1 MRNKT
6 ITSIMFTLLLI
17 SMLTLIFHIK
27 TASSAVGTIYI
38 KLDGSIDPPTA
49 PITRAGNVYT
59 FTANIYNY
67 SIIIQKNSI
76 TIDGNNYNL
85 QADGTS
91 IGFNL
96 SSITGVTIKNL
107 KIKGFAYGIYLF
119 DSTTNTITQNT
130 ITNNTI
136 GGIALYYSPSNTIS
150 SNTIRYNR
158 EGIYLHE
165 SPSCTIQSNTITNN
179 DNGLMLI
186 QSGSCTLT
194 QNNLTTNIYN
204 FGVDGLSLSDFIQNM
219 DTSNLAEGKIIRYLI
234 NKTSI
239 TIDPSTYPNTGY
251 LAIINSTS
259 ITIRDFEIT
268 KNRQGLL
275 LASITNSNVTSL
287 KVSNNYAGIY
297 LWNSNT
303 TTLKA
308 NIIIYNYDG
317 ITMQYSN
324 NNAISN
330 NTITN
335 NKDGISPYNSNNNA
349 IYHNNFI
356 DNDNNVYTQYSTNT
370 WDNGYLSG
378 GNYWSDYNGTD
389 LKKGP
394 NQDQPGSDGI
404 GDTPYIID
412 DNNRDRYP
420 LMNPIEVRDIAITDI
435 IPSKTVIGQ
444 GYSASIEVFIK
455 NQGSF
460 TETFNV
466 STYANTSLIQT
477 KTATLPSLGSTNV
490 TINWTTSGWNK
501 GIYTLS
507 AYVAPLPGE
516 VDTGDNSL
524 TYGMVKVTVPGDVDG
539 DRDIDIYDIV
549 RITSIYGT
557 KKGEP
562 RYIPNVD
569 IDGNGEINIY
579 DVVIATS
586 RYGYK
591 E

>member
-1 MRNKT
+1 
-6 ITSIMFTLLLI
+6 MFTLLLI
-17 SMLTLIFHIK
+17 GMLTLISHIK
-27 TASSAVGTIYI
+27 TGSSTVGKIYI
-38 KLDGSIDPPTA
+38 KPDGSINPPTA
-49 PITRAGNVYT
+49 PIQRVGSTYT

-67 SIIIQKNSI
+67 SIIVQKNSI

-91 IGFNL
+91 MGFSL
-96 SSITGVTIKNL
+96 STISGVTIKNL

-119 DSTTNTITQNT
+119 DSTTNTITSNT

-150 SNTIRYNR
+150 YNTIKYNR
-158 EGIYLHE
+158 EAVYLHE
-165 SPSCTIQSNTITNN
+165 SPSCTIQNNTITNN

-194 QNNLTTNIYN
+194 QNTLTTNQYN
-204 FGVDGLSLSDFIQNM
+204 FGVDGLSLSDFIQNI
-219 DTSNLAEGKIIRYLI
+219 DTTNLADGKIIRYLI
-234 NKTSI
+234 NKKDI
-239 TIDPSTYPNTGY
+239 TINPTTYPNTGY
-251 LAIINSTS
+251 LALVNSTK
-259 ITIRDFEIT
+259 ITIKDLEIT

-275 LASITNSNVTSL
+275 LASTTNSNVTNL
-287 KVSNNYAGIY
+287 KTSNNYAGIY
-297 LWNSNT
+297 LWNSNS
-303 TTLKA
+303 TTLRA
-308 NIIIYNYDG
+308 NIAIYNYDG

-324 NNAISN
+324 NNIITN

-335 NKDGISPYNSNNNA
+335 NKDGISPYNSNNNL
-349 IYHNNFI
+349 IHHNNFI
-356 DNDNNVYTQYSTNT
+356 DNENNVYTQYSTNT
-370 WDNGYLSG
+370 WDNGYPSG

-394 NQDQPGSDGI
+394 NQDQSGSDGI

-420 LMNPIEVRDIAITDI
+420 LMKPIEVHDIAITDI

-444 GYSASIEVFIK
+444 KYSASIGVIIK

-460 TETFNV
+460 SETFNL
-466 STYANTSLIQT
+466 SIYANTSLIQT
-477 KTATLPSLGSTNV
+477 KTTTLPSLGSATV
-490 TINWTTSGWNK
+490 TFSWNTSGWTK
-501 GIYTLS
+501 GVYTLN
-507 AYVAPLPGE
+507 AYAAPVPSE
-516 VDTGDNSL
+516 VDTSDNSL
-524 TYGMVKVTVPGDVDG
+524 TNGMVKVTVPGDVDG
-539 DRDIDIYDIV
+539 DRDIDIYDVV
-549 RITSIYGT
+549 RIASVYGT
-557 KKGEP
+557 KIGEP
-562 RYIPNVD
+562 RYIPNCD
-569 IDGNGEINIY
+569 INGDGEINIY

>member
-1 MRNKT
+1 
-6 ITSIMFTLLLI
+6 MFALLLI

-27 TASSAVGTIYI
+27 TASSAVGKIYI
-38 KLDGSIDPPTA
+38 KPDGSIDPSTA
-49 PITRAGNVYT
+49 PITCAGNVYT

-91 IGFNL
+91 MGFNL

-107 KIKGFAYGIYLF
+107 KIRGFAYGIYLF
-119 DSTTNTITQNT
+119 DSTTNTITSNT

-150 SNTIRYNR
+150 YNTIRYNR
-158 EGIYLHE
+158 ESVYLHE
-165 SPSCTIQSNTITNN
+165 SPSCTIRNNIITNN
-179 DNGLMLI
+179 DNGILLI

-194 QNNLTTNIYN
+194 QNTLTTNLYN
-204 FGVDGLSLSDFIQNM
+204 FGVDGLSLSDFIQNI
-219 DTSNLAEGKIIRYLI
+219 DTSNLVEGKIIRYLI
-234 NKTSI
+234 NKKDI
-239 TIDPSTYPNTGY
+239 TINPTTYPNTGY
-251 LAIINSTS
+251 LALVNSTK
-259 ITIRDFEIT
+259 ITIKDLEIT

-275 LASITNSNVTSL
+275 LASTTNSNVTNL
-287 KVSNNYAGIY
+287 KISNNYAGIY
-297 LWNSNT
+297 LWYSNSNI
-303 TTLKA
+303 LRA
-308 NIIIYNYDG
+308 NIAIYNYEG
-317 ITMQYSN
+317 ITIQYSS
-324 NNAISN
+324 NNAINN

-335 NKDGISPYNSNNNA
+335 NKDGITLYYSNNNA
-349 IYHNNFI
+349 IYRNNFI
-356 DNDNNVYTQYSTNT
+356 DNENNIYTQYSTNT
-370 WDNGYLSG
+370 WDNGYPSG

-404 GDTPYIID
+404 GDTPYTID

-444 GYSASIEVFIK
+444 NYSASIEVFIK
-455 NQGSF
+455 NQGSS
-460 TETFNV
+460 TETFNL
-466 STYANTSLIQT
+466 SIYANTSLIQT
-477 KTATLPSLGSTNV
+477 KTATLPSLGSATV
-490 TINWTTSGWNK
+490 TFSWNTSGWNK
-501 GIYTLS
+501 GVYTLN
-507 AYVAPLPGE
+507 AYAAPLPGE
-516 VDTGDNSL
+516 VDTSDNSL
-524 TYGMVKVTVPGDVDG
+524 TNGMVKVTVPGDVDG
-539 DRDIDIYDIV
+539 DRDIDIYDVV
-549 RITSIYGT
+549 RIASIYGS

-569 IDGNGEINIY
+569 INGNGEINIY